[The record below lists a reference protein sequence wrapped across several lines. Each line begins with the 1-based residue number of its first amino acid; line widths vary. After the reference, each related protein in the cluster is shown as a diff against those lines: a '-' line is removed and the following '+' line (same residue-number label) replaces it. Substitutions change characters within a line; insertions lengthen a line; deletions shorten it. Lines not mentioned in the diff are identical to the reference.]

1 MGISLHLMSDGLG
14 HQRNSRLFCPST
26 LEMEKSRNLLSVRSK
41 NVNKCL
47 FKLSEIC
54 RGLRF
59 AKASYADL
67 YMNLKHILS
76 PPSMWERNYTPR
88 DGGEGGC
95 NIIRLS

>member
-1 MGISLHLMSDGLG
+1 MAFWVWFG
-14 HQRNSRLFCPST
+14 T
-26 LEMEKSRNLLSVRSK
+26 LLSTH
-41 NVNKCL
+41 
-47 FKLSEIC
+47 LSCIE
-54 RGLRF
+54 GF